1 METLTLLFFVLLLLV
16 AALLVTQ
23 TIRRDLKAR
32 ENVKRGVRRESI
44 RARPH
49 AAQRAASL
57 PLPATTHTQ
66 IAAASPL
73 ETSER

>member
-1 METLTLLFFVLLLLV
+1 METFILLFFVLTMLV
-16 AALLVTQ
+16 AAILVTQ

-32 ENVKRGVRRESI
+32 EQVKSDARRESI
-44 RARPH
+44 RARQH
-49 AAQRAASL
+49 TAQRAVSI

>member
-1 METLTLLFFVLLLLV
+1 METFTLLFFVLLLVV

-23 TIRRDLKAR
+23 TVRRDLKAR
-32 ENVKRGVRRESI
+32 ESVKGGARRESI

-49 AAQRAASL
+49 TAQRATSI
-57 PLPATTHTQ
+57 PLPATTRTQ

>member
-1 METLTLLFFVLLLLV
+1 METLTLLFFVLTLLV

-32 ENVKRGVRRESI
+32 EYVKGDLRRESI

-49 AAQRAASL
+49 TAQRATSL

>member
-1 METLTLLFFVLLLLV
+1 METFTLLFFVLLLVV

-32 ENVKRGVRRESI
+32 ECVKGDVRRESI

-49 AAQRAASL
+49 TARRATSL
-57 PLPATTHTQ
+57 PLPATSHTQ
-66 IAAASPL
+66 IAATSPL